1 MYVQDFPQRNGA
13 NNAIGPGERMGSL
26 SRQHRGRF
34 RNKASRSDRVR
45 GVGVPEM
52 TEWSRSFGAVF
63 IGAMHGGDYVV
74 KIVSS

>member
-1 MYVQDFPQRNGA
+1 MYARDFPRKNGM
-13 NNAIGPGERMGSL
+13 NNAIGPGERVESL
-26 SRQHRGRF
+26 SRRHRGQF
-34 RNKASRSDRVR
+34 RNEASRSDRVR

-63 IGAMHGGDYVV
+63 VRAMHGGDYVV